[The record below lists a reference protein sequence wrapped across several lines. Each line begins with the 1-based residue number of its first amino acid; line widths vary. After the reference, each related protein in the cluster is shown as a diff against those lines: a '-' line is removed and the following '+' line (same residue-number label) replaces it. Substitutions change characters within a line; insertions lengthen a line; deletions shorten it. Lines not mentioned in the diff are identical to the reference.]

1 MCGFWLGLSMR
12 RVGQLVS
19 NWTRAEEGRFLRQL
33 LTKSVPQRVAWL
45 VGGPDLTGLSQLVSL
60 GVLTLSVGLGYLY
73 GVLRW

>member
-33 LTKSVPQRVAWL
+33 ETVSVPQRVAGL
-45 VGGPDLTGLSQLVSL
+45 VREPDLSKLTQLIGLGL
-60 GVLTLSVGLGYLY
+60 LTVTVGLGYFY
-73 GVLRW
+73 AMLRR